1 MKKQSVLM
9 VILLILTISLIGVAS
24 ASDDADGSLS
34 INPDDD
40 LIEVTSEEISSVSDL
55 EDSVSVSS
63 QANSLQSGAVD
74 SNLKDDSNYQLGYN
88 VTSAADSKLN
98 FESAD
103 DILVITTAGLTRI
116 DNVTT
121 ENVLNGI
128 IDASNGYVTKNG
140 NLITLS
146 S

>member
-121 ENVLNGI
+121 ENV
-128 IDASNGYVTKNG
+128 
-140 NLITLS
+140 
-146 S
+146 